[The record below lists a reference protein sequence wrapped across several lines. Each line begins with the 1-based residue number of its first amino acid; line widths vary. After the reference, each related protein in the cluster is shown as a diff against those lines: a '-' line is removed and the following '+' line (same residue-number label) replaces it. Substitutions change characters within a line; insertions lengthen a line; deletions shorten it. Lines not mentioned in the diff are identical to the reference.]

1 MNRLLSLLVLASAAA
16 GPTAALAQSSGDSQ
30 ASEWSIKPRGR
41 VQLDAVNI
49 EAPAGLN
56 GGNFGTDTEV
66 RRAYLGVDGTLPG
79 NLGFRIEADFAGD
92 SVEFTDVYLKY
103 DATDELTLTLG
114 QHKAF
119 FSLEDQTS
127 DLFTSMTERAAFN
140 SAFGFERRIGLSSAY
155 SQDDL
160 LVQFGMFTHNI
171 ADFDA
176 DEDGLSFDG
185 RVVWSPKVGSGTL
198 HLGASAHVR
207 DFNDADGTARYR
219 ARPFVHTTDT
229 RLVDTGSFSATG
241 QHSFGTEVAYVA
253 GPFHA
258 TIEAQ
263 HSTAAR
269 PRLPNPDF
277 WGGYAE
283 IGMLVTPGDTTG
295 YKGGTYDRI
304 RPKRPLGKGGIGA
317 VQLNA
322 RYDRL
327 DLNDATV
334 AGGLQQSFGLSA
346 IWVPIAS
353 TRFVLNYGHVWV
365 DDAGGEAGIDYEV
378 DAVGIRAQF
387 DF

>member
-1 MNRLLSLLVLASAAA
+1 MNRLLTLLLLTSAAA
-16 GPTAALAQSSGDSQ
+16 APTAAFAQTSGDSQ
-30 ASEWSIKPRGR
+30 TSDWSIKPRGR
-41 VQLDAVNI
+41 LQVDVVDIQ
-49 EAPAGLN
+49 APAGL
-56 GGNFGTDTEV
+56 GGDEYGTEAEV

-79 NLGFRIEADFAGD
+79 NLGFRIEADFAD
-92 SVEFTDVYLKY
+92 SSVEFTDVYLKY

-114 QHKAF
+114 QHKSFA
-119 FSLEDQTS
+119 SLEDQTS
-127 DLFTSMTERAAFN
+127 DLFLSMLERAAFN
-140 SAFGFERRIGLSSAY
+140 SAFGFERRIGFSGAY
-155 SQDDL
+155 SHGDL
-160 LVQFGMFTHNI
+160 LVQAGVFTLNM

-176 DEDGLSFDG
+176 DEEGLSFDG
-185 RVVWSPKVGSGTL
+185 RVVWSSKVGSGTL
-198 HLGASAHVR
+198 HLGASAHTR

-219 ARPFVHTTDT
+219 ARPFVHTTDV
-229 RLVDTGSFSATG
+229 RFADTGSFSATG
-241 QHSFGTEVAYVA
+241 QQSFGAEAAYVA

-263 HSTAAR
+263 RSTATR
-269 PRLPNPDF
+269 PGLPDPDF

-283 IGMLVTPGDTTG
+283 VGFLVTPGDTTG

-327 DLNDATV
+327 DLNDATI
-334 AGGLQQSFGLSA
+334 AGGLQQSLGLSA

-353 TRFVLNYGHVWV
+353 TRFMLNYGHVWIA
-365 DDAGGEAGIDYEV
+365 DAAGEAGEDYEV
-378 DAVGIRAQF
+378 DAVGVRAQF